1 MKLIDIK
8 NNVFHHPKASVFKLI
23 LFFTVIWPLSS
34 PSSLLAQGTKWEEK
48 EVLDQ
53 DVKKLIKEG
62 LESKQNWKKKT
73 SRMKIAKKHLGYSTK
88 KKEENPE
95 RFIFLCNY
103 NSNVII
109 S

>member
-34 PSSLLAQGTKWEEK
+34 PSSLLAQGTKREEK

-62 LESKQNWKKKT
+62 LESKQN
-73 SRMKIAKKHLGYSTK
+73 
-88 KKEENPE
+88 
-95 RFIFLCNY
+95 
-103 NSNVII
+103 
-109 S
+109 